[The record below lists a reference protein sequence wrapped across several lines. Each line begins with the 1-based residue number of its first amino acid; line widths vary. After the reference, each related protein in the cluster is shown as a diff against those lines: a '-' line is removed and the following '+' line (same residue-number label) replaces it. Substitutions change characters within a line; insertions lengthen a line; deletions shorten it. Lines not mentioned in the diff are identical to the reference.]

1 MIHAFQD
8 RENLYLI
15 MDYLN
20 GGDLR
25 YHIGCKGKFNQA
37 ESKFFVANIL
47 ISLEYIHSKRII
59 HRDLKPENFVFDSE
73 GYLRITDF
81 GVSRTV
87 RDDNHQDTSGT
98 PGYMSPEVICH
109 KNHTYMTDYF
119 ALGVMAYEFMLGRR
133 PYNGRNR
140 KEIREAILTKQA
152 EVKLD

>member
-1 MIHAFQD
+1 MLYAFQD
-8 RENLYLI
+8 RENLYLVI
-15 MDYLN
+15 DYLN

-25 YHIGCKGKFNQA
+25 YHIGCKGKFSQA
-37 ESKFFVANIL
+37 ESKFFVANII
-47 ISLEYIHSKRII
+47 ISLEYLHHKKII
-59 HRDLKPENFVFDSE
+59 HRDLKPENFVFDSD

-81 GVSRTV
+81 GVSRIV

-109 KNHTYMTDYF
+109 KNHTYTTDFF

-140 KEIREAILTKQA
+140 KEIREHILTKQA
-152 EVKLD
+152 